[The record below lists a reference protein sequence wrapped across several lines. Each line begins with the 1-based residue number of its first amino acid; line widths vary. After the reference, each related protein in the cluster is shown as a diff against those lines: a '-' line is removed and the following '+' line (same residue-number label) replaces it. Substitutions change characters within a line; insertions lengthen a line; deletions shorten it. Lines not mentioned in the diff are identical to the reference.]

1 MPNYRSVGDVPR
13 KRHLRVPDPGGGGL
27 LHEELVGEEGFAG
40 ESSLLYH
47 LRSPSAI
54 IDAKSIDDDRP
65 ALVPNH
71 PLLPRHLQ
79 TTQLPDTGD
88 PVTGRHV
95 LLGNDDLT
103 LSWVVA
109 DPEHGESRSPLY
121 RNAYGDE
128 LVFVQAGEG
137 VVRSAFGPLAV
148 GAGDYV
154 VIPASVAHRW
164 LVKGPGCLE
173 LLIVEA
179 RGHVRPPSRYLS
191 PTGQFLEQ
199 APYCERDIRAPV
211 MTDVEEE
218 ADAGPVDLL
227 VRHHGGLTRHTLA
240 SSPFDVVGWAGCVYP
255 WALSIRDFEPIVG
268 SIHQPPHV
276 HQTFEADGF
285 VVSSFVPR
293 PYDFHPGAIKV
304 PYHHANVDSDEVIF
318 YSEGDFMSRAGS
330 GIGVGS
336 LSLHPAGF
344 VHGPQPGSMERAADQ
359 DRTEEVAVM
368 VDTFR
373 PLRLGP
379 AALACADDDYA
390 WSWSRTP

>member
-1 MPNYRSVGDVPR
+1 M
-13 KRHLRVPDPGGGGL
+13 
-27 LHEELVGEEGFAG
+27 
-40 ESSLLYH
+40 
-47 LRSPSAI
+47 
-54 IDAKSIDDDRP
+54 
-65 ALVPNH
+65 
-71 PLLPRHLQ
+71 
-79 TTQLPDTGD
+79 
-88 PVTGRHV
+88 
-95 LLGNDDLT
+95 
-103 LSWVVA
+103 
-109 DPEHGESRSPLY
+109 
-121 RNAYGDE
+121 
-128 LVFVQAGEG
+128 
-137 VVRSAFGPLAV
+137 
-148 GAGDYV
+148 
-154 VIPASVAHRW
+154 
-164 LVKGPGCLE
+164 
-173 LLIVEA
+173 
-179 RGHVRPPSRYLS
+179 
-191 PTGQFLEQ
+191 
-199 APYCERDIRAPV
+199 
-211 MTDVEEE
+211 
-218 ADAGPVDLL
+218 
-227 VRHHGGLTRHTLA
+227 RHHGGLTRHTLA
-240 SSPFDVVGWAGCVYP
+240 STPFDVVGWAGCVYP
-255 WALSIRDFEPIVG
+255 WALSIHDFEPIVG

-373 PLRLGP
+373 PLRLGR

>member
-13 KRHLRVPDPGGGGL
+13 KRHLRVAGPDGGV

-54 IDAKSIDDDRP
+54 VDAKAIDDDRP
-65 ALVPNH
+65 GLVANH
-71 PLLPRHLQ
+71 PLLPRHLR
-79 TTQLPDTGD
+79 TRLLPDTGD
-88 PVTGRHV
+88 AVTGRHV

-109 DPEHGESRSPLY
+109 DDDSPLY
-121 RNAYGDE
+121 RNATGDE
-128 LVFVQAGEG
+128 LVFVQGGHG
-137 VVRSAFGPLAV
+137 VVRSVFGRLAV
-148 GAGDYV
+148 GPGDYV
-154 VIPASVAHRW
+154 VVPASVAHRW
-164 LVKGPGCLE
+164 LVTGPGCLQ
-173 LLIVEA
+173 LLVVEA

-211 MTDVEEE
+211 EPDGDVGAE
-218 ADAGPVDLL
+218 DRGPVDLL

-255 WALSIRDFEPIVG
+255 WALSIHDFEPIVG

-368 VDTFR
+368 VDTFK
-373 PLRLGP
+373 PLQLGP
-379 AALACADDDYA
+379 DAAACADDDYA